1 MADLDWIFGA
11 LLALSTVLGV
21 LRGLVKEV
29 FSLLT
34 WIAAFVLA
42 QRLAPHVAQWVNA
55 SGLSET
61 LRYAAGFVI
70 AFVGTLLVGSL
81 LTMAIKGVLTA
92 AGLRPMDRLLG
103 AAFGAARGAVLL
115 LAVTVV
121 VSMTPLRTSE
131 TWLAARGPQISQA
144 ALSGLKPLLPSEFAR
159 FLP

>member
-11 LLALSTVLGV
+11 ALALSTLLGL

-29 FSLLT
+29 LSLLT
-34 WIAAFVLA
+34 WVAAFVLA
-42 QRLAPHVAQWVNA
+42 QRMAPELAQWLSLGGA
-55 SGLSET
+55 SET
-61 LRYAAGFVI
+61 LRYAAGFVV
-70 AFVGTLLVGSL
+70 AFVGTLLLGGL
-81 LTMAIKGVLTA
+81 LTMLIRNMLSV

-121 VSMTPLRTSE
+121 VSMTPLRSHDA
-131 TWLAARGPQISQA
+131 WLEARGPQISQA
-144 ALSGLKPLLPSEFAR
+144 ALSGLRPLLPPEFAR

>member
-11 LLALSTVLGV
+11 TLALSTVLGV

-29 FSLLT
+29 LSLLS
-34 WIAAFVLA
+34 WAAAFVLA
-42 QRLAPHVAQWVNA
+42 QKLAPQLAQWISLGGA
-55 SGLSET
+55 SEM

-70 AFVGTLLVGSL
+70 AFIGTLILGGL
-81 LTMAIKGVLTA
+81 LTMAIKKMLSI

-121 VSMTPLRTSE
+121 VCMTPLRTHQA
-131 TWLAARGPQISQA
+131 WLEARSPQISQL
-144 ALSGLKPLLPSEFAR
+144 ALGGLKPLLPPEFAR

>member
-11 LLALSTVLGV
+11 TLALSTMMGV

-29 FSLLT
+29 FSLLS
-34 WIAAFVLA
+34 WLAAFVLA
-42 QRLAPHVAQWVNA
+42 QRLAPEVAQWISLGGA
-55 SGLSET
+55 SET

-70 AFVGTLLVGSL
+70 SFIATLLVGGL
-81 LTMAIKGVLTA
+81 LTMAITKMLSV

-121 VSMTPLRTSE
+121 VSMTPLRSHE
-131 TWLAARGPQISQA
+131 AWLEAYGPQISQS
-144 ALSGLKPLLPSEFAR
+144 ALSGLKPLLPPEFAR

>member
-11 LLALSTVLGV
+11 ILALSTLLGV

-29 FSLLT
+29 LSLLS
-34 WIAAFVLA
+34 WVAAFVLS
-42 QRLAPHVAQWVNA
+42 QRLAPEVANWISLGGA
-55 SGLSET
+55 SET

-70 AFVGTLLVGSL
+70 AFIGTLLVGGL
-81 LTMAIKGVLTA
+81 LTMAIRKMLSV

-103 AAFGAARGAVLL
+103 AGFGAARGAVLL

-121 VSMTPLRTSE
+121 VSMTPLRSHE
-131 TWLAARGPQISQA
+131 AWLQAHGPQISQSV
-144 ALSGLKPLLPSEFAR
+144 LSGLKPLLPPEFAR

>member
-11 LLALSTVLGV
+11 ILALSTLLGV

-29 FSLLT
+29 LSLLS
-34 WIAAFVLA
+34 WVVAFVLA
-42 QRLAPHVAQWVNA
+42 QKLAPYLAQWISLGGA
-55 SGLSET
+55 SET
-61 LRYAAGFVI
+61 LRYAGGFVI
-70 AFVGTLLVGSL
+70 AFIGTLLVGSL
-81 LTMAIKGVLTA
+81 LIMAIKKMLSI

-121 VSMTPLRTSE
+121 VSMTPLRTHE
-131 TWLAARGPQISQA
+131 AWLEARGPQISQS
-144 ALSGLKPLLPSEFAR
+144 ALSGIKPLLPPEFAR

>member
-11 LLALSTVLGV
+11 LLALSTAFGAM
-21 LRGLVKEV
+21 RGLVKEV

-34 WIAAFVLA
+34 WVLAFVLA
-42 QRLAPHVAQWVNA
+42 QRLAPQVAQWVKLE
-55 SGLSET
+55 GMSET
-61 LRYAAGFVI
+61 LRYAGGFVL
-70 AFVGTLLVGSL
+70 AFVGTLVVGSL
-81 LTMAIKGVLTA
+81 LTLAVKGVLSA

-115 LAVTVV
+115 LAITVV
-121 VSMTPLRTSE
+121 VSMTPLRSSE
-131 TWLAARGPQISQA
+131 MWSEARGPQISQV